1 MIKRKLGN
9 TGIWVS
15 EGAFGGVEIGM
26 PYGLGASD
34 RKGMLSEAEAIFLLH
49 SAFDS
54 GINFYDTARMYGNS
68 ENIIGKAFRFIRD
81 QVIICTKCKH
91 FLDVDHTMPKKAELL
106 EIMES
111 SLHDSLKALQTDY
124 IDVYMLHQV
133 NTDILDDAD
142 ICSFFMNLKKE
153 GIVRATGVSTYT
165 VDETRQAIDA
175 GIWDVIQ
182 LPFNLMD
189 QQHKVLFGEANRR
202 GVGIVIRSVLLK
214 GLLSDRKMALHPALK
229 DVEEHIAH
237 YTELCRISGNSL
249 SEMAMKFV
257 LSFPEVSSVLV
268 GIDSQ
273 AYLDQF
279 VKAADGNYLDD
290 GLMKRAKELA
300 FPDPSFLNLSYWSK
314 MNWLK

>member
-26 PYGLGASD
+26 PYGLGVSD
-34 RKGMLSEAEAIFLLH
+34 RNEILSEAEAISLLH

-81 QVIICTKCKH
+81 QVVICTKCKH
-91 FLDVDHTMPKKAELL
+91 FLELNHTMPKRTELL
-106 EIMES
+106 KIMEGS
-111 SLHDSLKALQTDY
+111 FQDSLKALQTDY

-133 NTDILDDAD
+133 NSDILDNAD
-142 ICSFFMNLKKE
+142 ICSFFLNLKKE
-153 GIVRATGVSTYT
+153 GFIRATGVSTYS
-165 VDETRQAIDA
+165 VEETQHAIDA

-189 QQHKVLFGEANRR
+189 QQHKILFDIAHRK

-214 GLLSDRKMALHPALK
+214 GLLCDRKITLHPALR
-229 DVEEHIAH
+229 DVEEHIAR
-237 YTELCRISGNSL
+237 YAQLCSISGNSL

-268 GIDSQ
+268 GIDSP

-290 GLMKRAKELA
+290 GLMKKAKELA